1 LRHAYHHPVLLE
13 AAIDALRIQSQ
24 GTYLDATFGRGG
36 HAQAIFSRLEQ
47 GGRLIAIDRD
57 PQAIAFGADLP
68 QAWTLPERGARFDL
82 LHARFGALSLALDR
96 IGVGLLDGALFDLG
110 LSSPQLDQAERGF
123 SFRNSGPLDMRM
135 DPQAGLSARQWLF
148 QASADD
154 IESVLRDFG
163 EERQARAVAQ
173 AIKAQCDADP
183 GSALQSTGELAALIQ
198 QVLRRRGVRR
208 DDGKDLAT
216 RSFQAIRM
224 QVNEE
229 PKEIDA
235 GLAQALE
242 RLAPKACLA
251 VISFHS
257 VEDRRVKQFFARHSG
272 GMADRDPVTGAVLKA
287 CWPLESPNRQRPDA
301 QEIARNPRARSAI
314 LRFAYRTSRP
324 GLSGKA
330 DPTAQRG
337 H

>member
-1 LRHAYHHPVLLE
+1 MRHAYHHPVLLE

-148 QASADD
+148 Q
-154 IESVLRDFG
+154 
-163 EERQARAVAQ
+163 
-173 AIKAQCDADP
+173 
-183 GSALQSTGELAALIQ
+183 
-198 QVLRRRGVRR
+198 
-208 DDGKDLAT
+208 
-216 RSFQAIRM
+216 
-224 QVNEE
+224 
-229 PKEIDA
+229 
-235 GLAQALE
+235 
-242 RLAPKACLA
+242 
-251 VISFHS
+251 
-257 VEDRRVKQFFARHSG
+257 
-272 GMADRDPVTGAVLKA
+272 
-287 CWPLESPNRQRPDA
+287 
-301 QEIARNPRARSAI
+301 
-314 LRFAYRTSRP
+314 
-324 GLSGKA
+324 
-330 DPTAQRG
+330 
-337 H
+337 

>member
-1 LRHAYHHPVLLE
+1 MRHAYHHPVLLE

-272 GMADRDPVTGAVLKA
+272 GMVR
-287 CWPLESPNRQRPDA
+287 
-301 QEIARNPRARSAI
+301 
-314 LRFAYRTSRP
+314 
-324 GLSGKA
+324 
-330 DPTAQRG
+330 
-337 H
+337 